1 MKTSLT
7 VLLIILF
14 GASLF
19 LASCGMLAGTVQAKN
34 DAGAL
39 LYFDEAGRETTEAT
53 SPSGKPR
60 QPVTEYAEDG
70 GMVSQGATFAKS
82 ILPSP
87 WGDIAGGILG
97 AGGMAVAAW
106 ARKRN
111 LEARAAR
118 KEADAGIEVIK
129 SIEAVPAA
137 KQALKAAIADEA
149 NPVDHSPETKAFIA
163 KVTA

>member
-1 MKTSLT
+1 MSNFVDDAKTELSGMAKEGMRHPSTKPVLT
-7 VLLIILF
+7 
-14 GASLF
+14 GA
-19 LASCGMLAGTVQAKN
+19 AV
-34 DAGAL
+34 GA
-39 LYFDEAGRETTEAT
+39 
-53 SPSGKPR
+53 
-60 QPVTEYAEDG
+60 V
-70 GMVSQGATFAKS
+70 
-82 ILPSP
+82 
-87 WGDIAGGILG
+87 AGGLLG